1 MCYVWIVFA
10 LVLALIFLLQKSIH
24 SLLPR
29 QSIKVTRPTFGG
41 QQWSEWVTNM
51 VIKLL
56 THRTPPESI
65 TANILTVCRLVSPN
79 NNIVVSLPGIDFSIN
94 VKAFL
99 PLRLKRLDDIGSPRR

>member
-1 MCYVWIVFA
+1 MCYVLIVFV
-10 LVLALIFLLQKSIH
+10 LVLALIFFIQNSIR

-29 QSIKVTRPTFGG
+29 QIIKVTLPTFGG

-65 TANILTVCRLVSPN
+65 TSNILTVCRLVSPN
-79 NNIVVSLPGIDFSIN
+79 NNIVGSLPGIDFFHKCQS
-94 VKAFL
+94 VLAVETKTL
-99 PLRLKRLDDIGSPRR
+99 G